1 MRFIPT
7 WSVGICETETN
18 DAERWVSCGIGTQF
32 CNICPE
38 EALAYADKIRDM
50 AALAQAMNDD
60 RQRDKARRLSEAAQA
75 KTKQENAR
83 HQ

>member
-1 MRFIPT
+1 MNIIHT
-7 WSVGICETETN
+7 WSVGICEVER
-18 DAERWVSCGIGTQF
+18 DAEHRWVSCGVGTQF
-32 CNICPE
+32 CALPPE

-50 AALAQAMNDD
+50 AALAQAMNED
-60 RQRDKARRLSEAAQA
+60 RQREKARRLSEAAQA

>member
-1 MRFIPT
+1 MKTIAM
-7 WSVGICETETN
+7 WSVGICEVES
-18 DAERWVSCGIGTQF
+18 DAEHRWVSCGIGTQY
-32 CNICPE
+32 CLHKPE

-75 KTKQENAR
+75 KAKQENAR